1 MRLFPPGGAGLC
13 MPNPARQYPGG
24 KAQDMRGFKQGRAP
38 LGAVNGVSLWPD
50 WGDSTPLEPEEIP
63 DQPDSGVLTFFRV
76 KLAG

>member
-1 MRLFPPGGAGLC
+1 MRLFPPGGPGLC

-50 WGDSTPLEPEEIP
+50 
-63 DQPDSGVLTFFRV
+63 
-76 KLAG
+76 